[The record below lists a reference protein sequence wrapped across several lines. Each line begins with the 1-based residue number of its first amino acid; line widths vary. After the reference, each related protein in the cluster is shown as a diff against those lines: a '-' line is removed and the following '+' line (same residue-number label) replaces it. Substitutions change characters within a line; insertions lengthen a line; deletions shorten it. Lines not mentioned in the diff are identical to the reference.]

1 MHGFAKQFAEYCERN
16 FNLEDGENY
25 SYQSLSVCIIDCVY
39 SLRARYNHVTVP
51 IINRYAEAY
60 MNGDSSNPG
69 DTVTM
74 LLQHIDE
81 NGGPKKFADNVLH
94 NCQKLGG
101 KAAIPKEDVCF
112 QLAQYLRCLHID
124 TIEDFR
130 NFESQELLEVVIRS
144 VKGMGDAGMNYLFM
158 LAGDPNRCK
167 PDIHIHR
174 CIKDACGCDLSN
186 EECQKLFT
194 DTVYCLNRKYP
205 NLTVRNLDGIIWR
218 KYQSKEQD

>member
-25 SYQSLSVCIIDCVY
+25 SYRSLSVCIIDCVY
-39 SLRARYNHVTVP
+39 SLRTHYNRVTVP
-51 IINRYAEAY
+51 IIHRYAEAY
-60 MNGDSSNPG
+60 MKGDSSNPG

-74 LLQHIDE
+74 LLQRMDE
-81 NGGPKKFADNVLH
+81 NGGPKKFADNALQ

-112 QLAQYLRCLHID
+112 QLAQYLSYLHID
-124 TIEDFR
+124 TLEDFR
-130 NFESQELLEVVIRS
+130 SFESQELLEVVIRA
-144 VKGMGDAGMNYLFM
+144 VKGMGDAGVNYLFM

-167 PDIHIHR
+167 PDVHIHR

-194 DTVYCLNRKYP
+194 DTVYYLNRKYP
-205 NLTVRNLDGIIWR
+205 HLTVRSLDGVIWR
-218 KYQSKEQD
+218 KYQSND